1 MSSDAADLKTGPYS
15 ALFAKIDAGERL
27 STDELDQLASTP
39 DIIAIG
45 MLADEA
51 RRRVHGARVTYIR
64 VAVCPFDQPLTD
76 AVPPAAREVR
86 LTGAP
91 PSIEV
96 AVTAVS
102 AARSVA
108 GNRAVSA
115 FSFRDLEALAK
126 SEGVALKRLLGQ
138 LRTAGLDA
146 VADVPLDRV
155 SSPDSA
161 VDALANAGFERV
173 RLTVDKPAAS
183 DRMPLLRTAAAIQDR
198 LACVQAISP
207 LPMVLT
213 AFGPTTGYEDVKM
226 VALARLTA
234 PNIATVQVDWQRYG
248 PKLAQV
254 ALTFGADDID
264 NVSPSDDAPEGR
276 RRAPLEEVRRNIEA
290 AGFTPAERDGF
301 FALSNQP
308 RALP

>member
-1 MSSDAADLKTGPYS
+1 MTTTLHDTLSP
-15 ALFAKIDAGERL
+15 KIAAGERL
-27 STDELDQLASTP
+27 SKEDIAQLASAP

-51 RRRVHGARVTYIR
+51 RRRLHGARVTYIR
-64 VAVCPFDQPLTD
+64 VAVCPFDHPLTD
-76 AVPPAAREVR
+76 FVPPAAREVR
-86 LTGAP
+86 LTGVP

-96 AVTAVS
+96 AVAAVT

-115 FSFRDLEALAK
+115 FSFPELEALAK
-126 SEGVALKRLLGQ
+126 SDGVAPRQLLGK

-146 VADVPLDRV
+146 VAEVPLDRV
-155 SSPDSA
+155 SSADA
-161 VDALANAGFERV
+161 AADALAAAGYQRV
-173 RLTVDKPAAS
+173 RFTLDKPAAS
-183 DRMPLLRTAAAIQDR
+183 DRVALLLKAAEIQDR

-213 AFGPTTGYEDVKM
+213 AFRPTTGYDDVKM
-226 VALARLTA
+226 VAIARLAA
-234 PNIATVQVDWQRYG
+234 PNIVTVQVDWQRYG

-290 AGFTPAERDGF
+290 AGFTAAERDGF
-301 FALSNQP
+301 FAVSS
-308 RALP
+308 